1 MNSRVPSLALL
12 ALVAL
17 RAPAPARAQ
26 EANPPEAPA
35 REAELKAFINPDAK
49 DTQTKLDL
57 LIHTL
62 YEVNQRLVGLE
73 FRQQFGDRVRMEKV
87 MIPNREADL
96 IPGFIF
102 TPVKMEQGRRH
113 PAIVAVHGGFHYS
126 LDDEFFGYVDRFVRE
141 GYVVIF
147 PEYRGSRG
155 YGKEHYDAQEYG
167 GADVDDVLSAAD
179 LIASKPYVDPQ
190 KLGIVGRSRGGMVT
204 LLAIERAPKR
214 FQAAV
219 DVVGLAD
226 FLMYMSYKPEYR
238 RQEVAKE
245 PHLKGM
251 PFDVLE
257 KYIEI
262 SPINHVA
269 KIETPLLVHATTHDT
284 TVPHQLHSARL
295 VELLKSYGKTYEYKL
310 YERAPGSHAYA
321 TGDTP
326 EARDSL
332 DRVVAFLGRYL
343 K

>member
-1 MNSRVPSLALL
+1 MIGRAAAFAALIALL
-12 ALVAL
+12 APAARSQDPAATPAL
-17 RAPAPARAQ
+17 
-26 EANPPEAPA
+26 
-35 REAELKAFINPDAK
+35 REAELQAFINPDAK
-49 DTQTKLDL
+49 DVNTKLDL

-62 YEVNQRLVGLE
+62 YEVNQRLVALQ
-73 FRQQFGDRVRMEKV
+73 FQQQYGDHIRMEKV
-87 MIPNREADL
+87 QIPNKEKDL
-96 IPGFIF
+96 VPGYIF
-102 TPVKMEQGRRH
+102 TPVKMDASRRH

-126 LDDEFFGYVDRFVRE
+126 LDDEFFGYIDRFVRE

-179 LIASKPYVDPQ
+179 LIATKPYVDPQ
-190 KLGIVGRSRGGMVT
+190 RLGIVGRSRGGMIT

-245 PHLKGM
+245 PHLKAM
-251 PFDVLE
+251 PFESLE

-262 SPINHVA
+262 SPVNHVA
-269 KIETPLLVHATTHDT
+269 KIETPLLVHATTHDK

-310 YERAPGSHAYA
+310 YERAPGGHSYAY
-321 TGDTP
+321 GDTP

-332 DRVVAFLGRYL
+332 DRVVAFLAKYL